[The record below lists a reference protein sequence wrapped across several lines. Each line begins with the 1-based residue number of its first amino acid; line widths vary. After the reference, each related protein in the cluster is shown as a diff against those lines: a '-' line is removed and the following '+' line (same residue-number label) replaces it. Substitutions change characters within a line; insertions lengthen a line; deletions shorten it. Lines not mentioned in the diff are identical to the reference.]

1 MDYERRSNLFKALAH
16 PVRLKMV
23 LGLMNNRCNV
33 NEIVKKLD
41 MPQSTVSQH
50 LGILRAQGIIV
61 PKKDGVRT
69 CYNVVSREV
78 KAIVKI
84 LM

>member
-50 LGILRAQGIIV
+50 LGILRAQGIIA

-78 KAIVKI
+78 KAILKI
-84 LM
+84 LK